1 MRIHFIGIGGIGV
14 SALARYYLAKG
25 NQVSGSDLAF
35 SEITDALKKI
45 GAKIFI
51 GPHSAGNLA
60 DNADM
65 VVYSPAVQSD
75 NPEMIEAKKKGIKIQ
90 SYPEALGE
98 LTKKYFTIAISG
110 AHGKSTTTAMVS
122 LILEKAG
129 LDPTVI
135 IGTKLKE
142 FQNSNCRVGDSQYLV
157 IEADEWNASFL
168 NYWPKIIVLT
178 NIEREHL
185 DYYRDLDHILKTFGE
200 YVNHLPKDGVLIV
213 NEDDNNI
220 SKIKTNNKVVILS
233 DSEGSRSMMR
243 GSFTAVQ
250 DDSKFRIKNY
260 SIKQKEAEEL
270 KKILKVPG
278 QHNVY
283 NALATLAV
291 ARELG
296 ISDEVSFEALSKYQG
311 AWRRFEIS
319 EKEVS
324 GKKIIIVNDY
334 GHHPTEVLATLKAGR
349 EKYQDRKIWCVFQ
362 PHQYQRTFFLFDDFV
377 KVFSDVLKKI
387 GNKSILDNL
396 VLTDIYDVAG
406 REREDVKKKVNSK
419 ILVEK
424 IGLPSAVY
432 IQRGEIAGYLRDNLV
447 DGDVL
452 IIMGAGSIYDLQK
465 EL

>member
-1 MRIHFIGIGGIGV
+1 MKIHFIGIGGIGV

-25 NQVSGSDLAF
+25 NQVSGSDLAP

-51 GPHSAGNLA
+51 GLHSAENLE
-60 DNADM
+60 DNIDI
-65 VVYSPAVQSD
+65 VVYSPAVQPD
-75 NPEMIEAKKKGIKIQ
+75 NPEMIKAKKRGIKIQ

-98 LTKKYFTIAISG
+98 LTKQYFTIAVSG
-110 AHGKSTTTAMVS
+110 AHGKSTTTAMIALV
-122 LILEKAG
+122 LEKAG

-135 IGTKLKE
+135 VGTKLKE
-142 FQNSNCRVGDSQYLV
+142 FGNSNCRVGEGEYLV

-200 YVNHLPKDGVLIV
+200 YVGHLPMDGALIA
-213 NEDDNNI
+213 NEDDQNI
-220 SKIKTNNKVVILS
+220 SKVKNS
-233 DSEGSRSMMR
+233 
-243 GSFTAVQ
+243 
-250 DDSKFRIKNY
+250 SKLKIQNY
-260 SIKQKEAEEL
+260 SIKQNEAQEL
-270 KKILKVPG
+270 RKILKVPG
-278 QHNVY
+278 QHNIY

-311 AWRRFEIS
+311 AWRRFEVS
-319 EKEVS
+319 EKEIN
-324 GKKIIIVNDY
+324 GKKITIVNDY

-349 EKYQDRKIWCVFQ
+349 EKFPDKKIWCVFQ
-362 PHQYQRTFFLFDDFV
+362 PHQYQRTFFLFNDFV
-377 KVFSDVLKKI
+377 RVFSEALKKT
-387 GNKSILDNL
+387 GTKAILDNL
-396 VLTDIYDVAG
+396 ILTDIYDVAG

-419 ILVEK
+419 MLCDK
-424 IGLPSAVY
+424 ITLPSAIY
-432 IQRGEIAGYLRDNLV
+432 LPRGDIVNHLKNNLV
-447 DGDVL
+447 VGDVL